1 MPSVVKIA
9 LTFLLSAA
17 VAHTYAQGSS
27 TLTATARATAQRVA
41 PKGPPPIKNEI
52 SFGYRLATDGWG
64 IYTDYGMV
72 RSKNAK
78 LADMFNEVHILQLEI
93 AEKKHPQQEKLTVQD
108 VSGNVLGKYVYG
120 KINNFYSIKAGYGYR
135 KLLAGKPDPGSVSI
149 HWTNLIGGCLGMI
162 KPYYLEV
169 QTDPTAIR
177 YSDDTRPDFLNQ
189 NNIVRGAGFS
199 KGFGEL
205 KMIPGGQLKSMLHFD
220 FAPTRN
226 TVSAIETGISVEY
239 YAEPI
244 PLMYDKTA
252 SAYFL
257 NAFVSFQFGKRW

>member
-1 MPSVVKIA
+1 MPGIAKIA

-17 VAHTYAQGSS
+17 FVQAYAQGATTLS
-27 TLTATARATAQRVA
+27 TTAKATAQRIA

-78 LADMFNEVHILQLEI
+78 VADMFNEAHIIQLEI

-108 VSGNVLGKYVYG
+108 VNGSVLGKYIYG
-120 KINNFYSIKAGYGYR
+120 KINNFYGIKLGYGYS
-135 KLLAGKPDPGSVSI
+135 KLIAGKPDPGSVSI
-149 HWTNLIGGCLGMI
+149 HWTNLIGGCLGML

-169 QTDPTAIR
+169 TTDPTTIR
-177 YSDDTRPDFLNQ
+177 YTEDNRPYFLNQ
-189 NNIVRGAGFS
+189 NNIIRSAGFS

-205 KMIPGGQLKSMLHFD
+205 KMVPGGQFKSMLHFD

-244 PLMYDKTA
+244 PLMYDKKA
-252 SAYFL
+252 NAYFF